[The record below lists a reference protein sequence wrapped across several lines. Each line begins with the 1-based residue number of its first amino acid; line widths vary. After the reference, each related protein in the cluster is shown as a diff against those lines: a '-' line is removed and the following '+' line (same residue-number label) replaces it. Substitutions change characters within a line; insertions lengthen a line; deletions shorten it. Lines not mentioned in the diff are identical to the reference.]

1 MKAWGDT
8 GVRMPLNARRSRI
21 AYLATAVVG
30 PPVTLA
36 IGTGL
41 VFLLFDGEDQYF
53 VFLGLLLI
61 ESIMILGWTTVT
73 IAVAFFN
80 RNCRWSAV
88 FWSSVPIHLVYLV
101 LLGGLGGH
109 W

>member
-1 MKAWGDT
+1 
-8 GVRMPLNARRSRI
+8 MPLNARRSRI
-21 AYLATAVVG
+21 AYLAAAVVV

-41 VFLLFDGEDQYF
+41 VMLLFAGEDQYF
-53 VFLGLLLI
+53 VSLGLLFI
-61 ESIMILGWTTVT
+61 ESIMILGWMAVT
-73 IAVAFFN
+73 IAIALFN
-80 RNCRWSAV
+80 RNCRWSAL
-88 FWSSVPIHLVYLV
+88 FWSSVPIHLLYLV